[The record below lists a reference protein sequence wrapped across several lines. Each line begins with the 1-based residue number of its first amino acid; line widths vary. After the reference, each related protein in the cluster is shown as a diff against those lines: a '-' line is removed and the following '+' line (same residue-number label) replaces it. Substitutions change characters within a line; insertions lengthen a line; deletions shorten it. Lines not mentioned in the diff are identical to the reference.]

1 MQICVLRS
9 RFFIKYVTLIKPNGQ
24 RLATEPF
31 GSISD
36 TYFLNEPIYKA
47 SYAESKLTENW
58 LTYKTVRP
66 LLVFLNVYP
75 SGKTPHVP
83 HWLSPYI
90 RKAIGYHVNKPYCLA
105 KRCPMFKLLVKFG
118 QFVTLSVLL
127 SKLILYHI
135 LYYYTYKTGF
145 L

>member
-9 RFFIKYVTLIKPNGQ
+9 RFLIKYVTLIKPNGQ

-105 KRCPMFKLLVKFG
+105 KVWTVCNVKCVAKQTNFIPYI
-118 QFVTLSVLL
+118 VLL
-127 SKLILYHI
+127 YIQDRVSLIYVCL
-135 LYYYTYKTGF
+135 
-145 L
+145 